1 MRTAGERHA
10 GGNSGMR
17 SGGLL
22 RSARRTEMVLTNMI
36 NMQIMMFLLV
46 ITGFLVRKKEIIRE
60 TARREMVNFCLYVTL
75 PFNIFHSFL
84 MEWDWGM
91 LRTFGEVLLL
101 SAVYCCISIIASQM
115 FFRKVCP
122 QKKKP
127 LRYGTIVSNGGFLGN
142 PVIEGIYGAN
152 GLFYA
157 SVFMIPVRI
166 VMWSVGTSCF
176 MREKEQKLL
185 RKVLTHPCIVAVY
198 LGLAVMLSGIELPVS
213 VGNMA
218 AAISS
223 CNTPMSMMLVGM
235 MLAEMKPK
243 GVIDRTMVLYT
254 GVRLLLIPAAVF
266 ILTAFLPISG
276 LIRGITVIIAG
287 MPAPVTTALL
297 SSKYRADEAYA
308 TGMIFITTILS
319 LLTLPVWAALL
330 EWL

>member
-1 MRTAGERHA
+1 MQEKIPTCASAVRRVLRGEQ
-10 GGNSGMR
+10 
-17 SGGLL
+17 
-22 RSARRTEMVLTNMI
+22 MVLINMI

-46 ITGFLVRKKEIIRE
+46 ITGFLVRKSGIIGG

-84 MEWDWGM
+84 IEWERGM

-101 SAVYCCISIIASQM
+101 SCGYCCISIIMSLC
-115 FFRKVCP
+115 FFRSSCL

-166 VMWSVGTSCF
+166 VMWSIGTSCF
-176 MREKEQKLL
+176 MKEKEGNLL
-185 RKVLTHPCIVAVY
+185 RKMLTHPCIIAVY
-198 LGLAVMLSGIELPVS
+198 LGLAVMLSGIKLPVS
-213 VGNMA
+213 VENMVEG
-218 AAISS
+218 ISS
-223 CNTPMSMMLVGM
+223 CNTPMSMILVGM
-235 MLAEMKPK
+235 MLAEMNPK
-243 GVIDRTMVLYT
+243 GVIDRTMVFYT

-266 ILTAFLPISG
+266 ILTAFLPVPD

-308 TGMIFITTILS
+308 TGMIFVTTILS
-319 LLTLPVWAALL
+319 LFTLPVWAALL